1 MMADD
6 QTFRLITSGPYRYV
20 RHPFCVATALAFA
33 ANALTTANWFI
44 AVTGFAA
51 MAPLVVRTA
60 TEEEKLVERFGD
72 DYRRYRARTGRV
84 FPRLRSAPPTAE

>member
-6 QTFRLITSGPYRYV
+6 QPFRLITSGPYRYV
-20 RHPFCVATALAFA
+20 RHPFHVTTALAFA

-51 MAPLVVRTA
+51 MALLVIRTV
-60 TEEEKLVERFGD
+60 TEEEKLVERLGN
-72 DYRRYRARTGRV
+72 DYRRCRARTGRF
-84 FPRLRSAPPTAE
+84 FPRLRSAAPTAE